1 MHSSTTERVLASLT
15 MASLDHVDLELLT
28 ALSEDPR
35 ATVVALAERLRLSRN
50 TVQARMARLEQ
61 TGVFHS
67 FERAISTEGLGF
79 PLQAF
84 LSIGVRQPDLPLIT
98 EELRR
103 IPEIIQVY
111 GVSGQVD
118 LLALVACRDARHLFD
133 VDARILAVS
142 GVERTETSLVM
153 REAIPYRVS
162 GLMELAR
169 RER

>member
-1 MHSSTTERVLASLT
+1 MRNPVTARVLPSLS
-15 MASLDHVDLELLT
+15 MASLDHVDLELLA

-50 TVQARMARLEQ
+50 TVQARMARLERA
-61 TGVFHS
+61 GVFHS

-84 LSIGVRQPDLPLIT
+84 LSIGVRQPELPAIT
-98 EELRR
+98 DELRR
-103 IPEIIQVY
+103 IPEVIQVY

-133 VDARILAVS
+133 VDARILSVS

-153 REAIPYRVS
+153 SEAIPYRVS

>member
-1 MHSSTTERVLASLT
+1 
-15 MASLDHVDLELLT
+15 MASLDHVDLELLA

-50 TVQARMARLEQ
+50 TVQARMARLERA
-61 TGVFHS
+61 GVFQS

-84 LSIGVRQPDLPLIT
+84 LSIGVRQPDLPAIVD
-98 EELRR
+98 ELRR
-103 IPEIIQVY
+103 IPEVVQVH

-118 LLALVACRDARHLFD
+118 MLALVACRDARHLFD
-133 VDARILAVS
+133 VDARILS
-142 GVERTETSLVM
+142 IGGVERTETSLVM
-153 REAIPYRVS
+153 SEAIPYRVS

>member
-1 MHSSTTERVLASLT
+1 
-15 MASLDHVDLELLT
+15 MATLDHVDLELLA

-50 TVQARMARLEQ
+50 TVQARMARLERA
-61 TGVFHS
+61 GVFHS
-67 FERAISTEGLGF
+67 FERAISTEVLGF

-84 LSIGVRQPDLPLIT
+84 LSIGVRQPQLPVIT
-98 EELRR
+98 DELRR
-103 IPEIIQVY
+103 IPEVVQVY

-133 VDARILAVS
+133 VDARILSVD

-153 REAIPYRVS
+153 SEAIPYRVT